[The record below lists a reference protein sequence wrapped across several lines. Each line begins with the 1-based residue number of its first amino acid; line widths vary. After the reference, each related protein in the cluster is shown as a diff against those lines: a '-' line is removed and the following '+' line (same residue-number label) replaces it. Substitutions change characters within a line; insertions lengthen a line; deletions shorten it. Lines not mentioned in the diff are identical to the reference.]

1 MTSSK
6 ATSSTSKTLAAF
18 KPVKWVSTG
27 LIACAALTLVGCS
40 MPAAKA
46 DLERQPSQTERSAR
60 VTYGK
65 NQQLASRAC
74 QDFSTSSARACTSA
88 EPQAEQ
94 RMAST
99 VLDPALLGFAPV
111 DRREAD
117 EFSLEIA
124 RDEARK
130 SVSPLS
136 FGMLSGSFGQSWS
149 YDLTLR
155 RRTAETRSQHVAT
168 VAQPTDAGL

>member
-1 MTSSK
+1 MTTSNAMGRSMARL
-6 ATSSTSKTLAAF
+6 ATINPIIWVRGGMMGLAA
-18 KPVKWVSTG
+18 
-27 LIACAALTLVGCS
+27 LALAGCS

-46 DLERQPSQTERSAR
+46 DLERQPGQTEHSAR
-60 VTYGK
+60 VIYGK
-65 NQQLASRAC
+65 NQQLASRSC
-74 QDFSTSSARACTSA
+74 QDFSTNSARPCATSR
-88 EPQAEQ
+88 PQEEQ
-94 RMAST
+94 RTASA

-111 DRREAD
+111 DRRDAND
-117 EFSLEIA
+117 FSLEIA

-130 SVSPLS
+130 SATPLA

-155 RRTAETRSQHVAT
+155 RRTAETKSQHVAT